1 MSTDPAFEKRV
12 EDIFL
17 IRGRGMIVV
26 GSIKS
31 GVLKVG
37 DTITI
42 RGQRKS
48 VHSGIAKK
56 SAITLTPPPSAY
68 DPKQAA
74 SIRPSRPR
82 PARSGWSDNSRQ
94 SQV

>member
-42 RGQRKS
+42 RGQGRRTDWGAAGRNNRK
-48 VHSGIAKK
+48 
-56 SAITLTPPPSAY
+56 
-68 DPKQAA
+68 
-74 SIRPSRPR
+74 
-82 PARSGWSDNSRQ
+82 
-94 SQV
+94 